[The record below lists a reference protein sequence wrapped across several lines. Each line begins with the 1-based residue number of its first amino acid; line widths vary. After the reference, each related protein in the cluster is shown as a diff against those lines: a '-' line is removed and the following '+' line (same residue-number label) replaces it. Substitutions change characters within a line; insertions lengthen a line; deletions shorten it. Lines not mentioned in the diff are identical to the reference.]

1 MLSLRERIN
10 RLREERNQIAYEQ
23 GEIVERDDAT
33 AEDWERWDK
42 LDEDF
47 RAKDAELRR
56 LETQLRRN
64 EERDE
69 IDPETRVVPQPEESP
84 EEVRGR
90 ALLATDEYR
99 SAWENWARLG
109 NGELSAEDRSI
120 LQNAQHNVSRDEL
133 RALGIATGSIGG
145 YAVPEGFLNEIER
158 EMLFFGS
165 MMEVARVI
173 RTSTG
178 NPLPW
183 PTVDDTSNTGRLIA
197 ENTTVTQTDVSFGQK
212 QLNAFLY
219 SSDAVLVPYTLMQ
232 DEAIGLEDLLASLLG
247 ERLGRIENTHWTTG
261 TGTGQPEGIT
271 TNVTTGKTGATGQ
284 TATVTSDDLID
295 LIHSVDRA
303 YRQMGRVAG
312 GAARGPRFMMHDLS
326 LAIVRKLK
334 DGEGRPIYQFSD
346 REGEPDRL
354 HGYPVSINND
364 VPQMAADA
372 KSILFGDFFRG
383 YIIRIVRDMQLLRLT
398 ERYADALQVGF
409 FAFMRMD
416 GRPVTTSAV
425 KAYVNSSA

>member
-99 SAWENWARLG
+99 NAWENWARLG

-284 TATVTSDDLID
+284 TTTVTSDDLID

>member
-99 SAWENWARLG
+99 NAWENWARLG